1 MIDKIKEII
10 SHDNAVMNTFLKE
23 YDFYTESYDNE
34 VNWYSLRH
42 KVDLRVFYKVMN
54 INYNLYRY
62 YGNETFIEALQETYK
77 CNRSL
82 DTILRVCHL
91 SPYIFFEGNDIKHSY
106 ELFID
111 YSYNYRPAVIDLVY
125 SHLLEEDHVDKPPF

>member
-1 MIDKIKEII
+1 MTKEIKNLI
-10 SHDNAVMNTFLKE
+10 NHDNAVMNTFLKE
-23 YDFYTESYDNE
+23 YNFYTDTYNKEID
-34 VNWYSLRH
+34 WYKLRN

-54 INYNLYRY
+54 VNYNYYRY
-62 YGNETFIEALQETYK
+62 FANEFFLESLQEPYR

-91 SPYIFFEGNDIKHSY
+91 SPYIFFESNDIKHSY

-111 YSYNYRPAVIDLVY
+111 YSYFYRPSLIDLV
-125 SHLLEEDHVDKPPF
+125 SMHLLEEDDVERVPF